1 MVSDRGRKHSVE
13 DERREEEKQGG
24 GGWLKKKGGV
34 KVAEVSR
41 LVSGGETS

>member
-1 MVSDRGRKHSVE
+1 MVSDRGSIPLRG
-13 DERREEEKQGG
+13 EKSGRG
-24 GGWLKKKGGV
+24 EARGRGKKKGGV

>member
-1 MVSDRGRKHSVE
+1 MVSDRRSIPLKMRGEKSGRGE
-13 DERREEEKQGG
+13 ARGRG
-24 GGWLKKKGGV
+24 KKKGGV